1 MARKKVGKEDLERMF
16 LHEKPARLLIKIKE
30 GNGHKYASILSK
42 EVDCT
47 YSHCIRI
54 LQNMKTLGLVTF
66 EKGGRTKKITMTKFG
81 EDVAFAM
88 ENVFRLF
95 ERLSDK

>member
-1 MARKKVGKEDLERMF
+1 MGSKQIDGMF

-30 GNGHKYASILSK
+30 GKGTKYASVLAK

-54 LQNMKTLGLVTF
+54 LQSMEKLGLISF
-66 EKGGRTKKITMTKFG
+66 KKGGRTKMVSMTKFG
-81 EDVAFAM
+81 EDVAFAL
-88 ENVFRLF
+88 ENIYRLF
-95 ERLSDK
+95 DRSPKR